1 MKEHSSSLHSFT
13 RTCCVIE
20 ILLDSS
26 AYYVSGPLRFFLS
39 FKSGRVAGA
48 CIVSKHHREKQWS
61 QLKAN
66 VLTHSPRFLSA
77 SSLLPLIPTLQWEVL
92 DGNALNDFPWRR
104 FLSEAVIAPWNI
116 SFPVICQLQIRK
128 LQFAYTAPT
137 IPFSW
142 FLSRAC
148 VGCRPFIV
156 PFSSSSLWAHE
167 KEIFEFA

>member
-20 ILLDSS
+20 ILLDRVVLITLVDPWDFFFSLNQGGWQELVLYPNTTVRNS
-26 AYYVSGPLRFFLS
+26 DRSWKQMCWHTPL
-39 FKSGRVAGA
+39 
-48 CIVSKHHREKQWS
+48 
-61 QLKAN
+61 
-66 VLTHSPRFLSA
+66 A
-77 SSLLPLIPTLQWEVL
+77 SSLLPLIPTLQWEVWG
-92 DGNALNDFPWRR
+92 GNALNDFPWRQ
-104 FLSEAVIAPWNI
+104 FLSEAVIAPWNV

-137 IPFSW
+137 IPFNW